1 MSVGECLVVNVS
13 MQDIIFTKVAF
24 LCIKIWECDNKGL
37 KEPLQEDIEKALDLL
52 KAESVM
58 SVCITNFNTEFGLPS
73 SIGNKTLARAVINKT
88 PDFQSITVAV
98 LK

>member
-1 MSVGECLVVNVS
+1 M
-13 MQDIIFTKVAF
+13 
-24 LCIKIWECDNKGL
+24 
-37 KEPLQEDIEKALDLL
+37 KEPLQEDIERALDLL
-52 KAESVM
+52 KADQAK

-88 PDFQSITVAV
+88 PDFQSITIAV